1 MDERYI
7 LIIFNGFFYI
17 DINNYNLVGVSEYS
31 SISFLKCFL
40 FGNHQNNIFFI
51 F

>member
-17 DINNYNLVGVSEYS
+17 DINNYNLVGVS
-31 SISFLKCFL
+31 SIVVVAF
-40 FGNHQNNIFFI
+40 
-51 F
+51 